1 MLRVRV
7 RVCVCVCVLC
17 VNQLLESR
25 GCLVIRQLSLHINP
39 EKIYRAL
46 ASILQDQQVRFRN
59 PGTPRLALPA
69 HRVCPYNHTFL
80 CTGPRVRVRDD
91 SNAQRHP
98 PHLYRALRS

>member
-46 ASILQDQQVRFRN
+46 ASILQDQQV
-59 PGTPRLALPA
+59 ALPQP
-69 HRVCPYNHTFL
+69 RDPPPGPPCS
-80 CTGPRVRVRDD
+80 PRVSVQ
-91 SNAQRHP
+91 SHVP
-98 PHLYRALRS
+98 VYRTPSSRA